1 MPGEARWNLTTN
13 GTRMQPTD
21 VQVERTL
28 AALQDAPIQARSG
41 RAGGGIDR
49 AALGDVLGELP
60 DGLLDGLETGP
71 SLRPDRL
78 AEARGRLATG
88 VAPTDDELANRIV
101 GRLVCDRLADHA

>member
-1 MPGEARWNLTTN
+1 
-13 GTRMQPTD
+13 MQPTD

-28 AALQDAPIQARSG
+28 AALQDAPSEPRGARTS
-41 RAGGGIDR
+41 GIDR
-49 AALGDVLGELP
+49 EALDGVLDDLP
-60 DGLLDGLETGP
+60 DGLLDGLGAGP

-78 AEARGRLATG
+78 EEARGRLATG

>member
-1 MPGEARWNLTTN
+1 
-13 GTRMQPTD
+13 MQPTD

-28 AALQDAPIQARSG
+28 AALQDAPQDLQPGRSS
-41 RAGGGIDR
+41 GGIDR
-49 AALGDVLGELP
+49 DALGDVLDDLP
-60 DGLLDGLETGP
+60 EGLLDGLGSGP

>member
-1 MPGEARWNLTTN
+1 
-13 GTRMQPTD
+13 MQPTD

-28 AALQDAPIQARSG
+28 AALQDAPTDERPT
-41 RAGGGIDR
+41 RAAGGIDR
-49 AALGDVLGELP
+49 AARDGVLDDLP
-60 DGLLDGLETGP
+60 AGLLDGLGTGP

-78 AEARGRLATG
+78 EEARGRLATG